1 VPEADKARR
10 LSRLLEV
17 ANAIQA
23 RKNGALEGRE
33 MEILVDGVSK
43 KDPRELAGRTRCN
56 RVVNFDGEGRRLYG
70 RLVRV
75 RITQAM
81 PHSLRGTLVP
91 ADAEALVS

>member
-1 VPEADKARR
+1 MPDGDKGRR
-10 LSRLLEV
+10 LTRLLEV
-17 ANAIQA
+17 AGAIQA
-23 RKNGALEGRE
+23 RKNAALEGRE

-70 RLVRV
+70 ELACV

-81 PHSLRGTLVP
+81 PHSLRG
-91 ADAEALVS
+91 ALVGRAQ